1 MQRHV
6 QARLLER
13 LQQGWRDASPP
24 FIVPAAR
31 YRDPARLARELAAFT
46 APRPVLAS
54 TALAP
59 GACAPVDGIGAPA
72 LVVRGQDGTVRAFA
86 NSCRHRA
93 MRLRDEPGAL
103 KALVCPYHGWTYDL
117 AGALIHVP
125 HAEAF
130 TDCAHRDLR
139 ALAAAERHGL
149 IWLGGGV
156 DDYLGELG
164 ADLAALELGAHVPW
178 RSSRVTRACNW
189 KLIIE
194 AFLDGYHLRVL
205 HRDSIYRFF
214 IDAASA
220 PEQVGPHIRA
230 VSARRPLRE
239 APPVTL
245 ASELAELGT
254 PSFVI
259 FPGSVIICH
268 PDSISLLSLVP
279 VAPDSTIV
287 EHTLLV
293 PAARKDDAAHW
304 DRTWAMIDDA
314 VVQREDLWA
323 CEQIQRGLDDEL
335 LFGALESAVRWFH
348 ASLDAVVG
356 EDRVP

>member
-1 MQRHV
+1 MP
-6 QARLLER
+6 
-13 LQQGWRDASPP
+13 AS
-24 FIVPAAR
+24 R
-31 YRDPARLARELAAFT
+31 YRDPARLARELAAFA

-54 TALAP
+54 TALEP

-72 LVVRGQDGTVRAFA
+72 LVVRGQDGVVRAFA

-93 MRLRDEPGAL
+93 MRLRSEPGTL

-130 TDCAHRDLR
+130 GECPHRDLR
-139 ALAAAERHGL
+139 ARPVSERHGS
-149 IWLGGGV
+149 IWLA
-156 DDYLGELG
+156 GEPAPWKG
-164 ADLAALELGAHVPW
+164 STTTSASSAPISPLELGAHVPW

-214 IDAASA
+214 IDAASV
-220 PEQVGPHIRA
+220 PEPVGPRIRA

-293 PAARKDDAAHW
+293 PAARKHDAAHW

>member
-6 QARLLER
+6 QARLLEQ
-13 LQQGWRDASPP
+13 LQQGWRDTSAP
-24 FIVPAAR
+24 FTVPAAR
-31 YRDPARLARELAAFT
+31 YRDPARLARELAAFVS
-46 APRPVLAS
+46 PRPVLAS

-59 GACAPVDGIGAPA
+59 GACAPVDGIGTPA
-72 LVVRGQDGTVRAFA
+72 LVVRGHDGTVRAFA

-93 MRLRDEPGAL
+93 MRLCDEPRSL

-117 AGALIHVP
+117 AGSLIHVP

-130 TDCAHRDLR
+130 GECPHRDLR
-139 ALAAAERHGL
+139 ALPVAERHGL
-149 IWLGGGV
+149 IWLGDGV

-164 ADLAALELGAHVPW
+164 ADLAALELATHVPW
-178 RSSRVTRACNW
+178 RTSRVTRACNW

-205 HRDSIYRFF
+205 HRESIYRFF
-214 IDAASA
+214 IDAASI
-220 PEQVGPHIRA
+220 PEQIGPHIRA
-230 VSARRPLRE
+230 MSARRQLE
-239 APPVTL
+239 DAPPVTP
-245 ASELAELGT
+245 ASQLAELGT

-259 FPGSVIICH
+259 FPGTVIICH
-268 PDSISLLSLVP
+268 PDSISLISLLP
-279 VAPDSTIV
+279 VAPDSTII
-287 EHTLLV
+287 EHALLV
-293 PAARKDDAAHW
+293 PVALTDDAEHW
-304 DRTWAMIDDA
+304 DRTWAMIDES

-356 EDRVP
+356 